1 MLTRD
6 ELRTKRALETRW
18 TDAIDPHDPDVLVR
32 ALNARLPETI
42 RVSSGGD
49 GPKVE
54 IASRRAG
61 ASRPE
66 PEASVSPNEGRE
78 GDQ

>member
-1 MLTRD
+1 MGVEITANKIA
-6 ELRTKRALETRW
+6 EA
-18 TDAIDPHDPDVLVR
+18 AITG
-32 ALNARLPETI
+32 ARIGKERHVGRERREEGEEKPETI

-61 ASRPE
+61 ASRPA
-66 PEASVSPNEGRE
+66 PEASVSPDEGRE